1 MRLLINQYR
10 NTAFNLEKI
19 DSLYR
24 DGLFID
30 VLYSGKDEVL
40 ASYSSREN
48 AEKAFRRILTEIAS
62 GAAII
67 IAPAEKA
74 D

>member
-24 DGLFID
+24 DGCFID
-30 VLYSGKDEVL
+30 VTYDNRDRAL
-40 ASYSSREN
+40 ASYSSKED
-48 AEKAFRRILTEIAS
+48 AEKAFNRILTEIAS

-67 IAPAEKA
+67 IAPK